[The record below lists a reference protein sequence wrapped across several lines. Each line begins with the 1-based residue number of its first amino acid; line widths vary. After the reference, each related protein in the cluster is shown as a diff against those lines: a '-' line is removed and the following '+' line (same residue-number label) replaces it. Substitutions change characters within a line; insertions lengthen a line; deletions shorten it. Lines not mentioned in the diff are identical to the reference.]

1 MMHQHTGQIMRG
13 YSRRRVLG
21 SLASV
26 LLTLSIEG
34 CAQSLS
40 SSTTTPTPTS
50 HPPGSVLS
58 TYRRHTN
65 RVTTV
70 AWSPNGTYIAS
81 GSLDQTV
88 QVWVANTNTH
98 FRTSIYRG
106 HTAGVQSVAWSPD
119 GKFIASGS
127 SDKTVQV
134 WDALTGEHAAT
145 YSGHS
150 DIVLTVAW
158 APNGKSIVS
167 GSADGTVRLWDVATS
182 KQKYIYRGHTA
193 SVNSITWSPDSQHVA
208 SASSD
213 KIVQI
218 MDATNGD
225 HVYTYRGHTNIVS
238 SVSWSPDGKLI
249 ASGSWDKTVQVWD
262 ATTGNRLYTY
272 RGYNVNAAKYNN
284 DAGVLPDLILAVAWS
299 HNGKRIAAVT
309 QVYCGDSCGVVVA
322 WDAYTEH
329 HFSFYIDV
337 PVFALAWSPDDTRFA
352 TSLVVS
358 TQRSNMKATD
368 GAYVQISQA

>member
-1 MMHQHTGQIMRG
+1 MIRTGQTIKG
-13 YSRRRVLG
+13 YSRRKVLAY
-21 SLASV
+21 LAS
-26 LLTLSIEG
+26 LLLPLSVEG

-40 SSTTTPTPTS
+40 SSTTAPTPTS

-58 TYRRHTN
+58 TYRHHTN

-88 QVWVANTNTH
+88 QVWVATTNTH
-98 FRTSIYRG
+98 FQTSIYRG

-119 GKFIASGS
+119 GKLIASGS

-134 WDALTGEHAAT
+134 WDALTAEHAAT

-158 APNGKSIVS
+158 APNGKSIAS
-167 GSADGTVRLWDVATS
+167 GSADGTVRLWDVATGM
-182 KQKYIYRGHTA
+182 QKYIYRGHTA
-193 SVNSITWSPDSQHVA
+193 SVNSITWSPDSQRVA

-238 SVSWSPDGKLI
+238 SVSWSPKGKLI

-272 RGYNVNAAKYNN
+272 RGYNVEAAKYNN
-284 DAGVLPDLILAVAWS
+284 DTGVLPDLILAVAWS

-352 TSLVVS
+352 TSLEVS

-368 GAYVQISQA
+368 GAYVEISQA